1 MKKRLMALLLSGV
14 LAVSMFAGCGTQM
27 DKTATVATD
36 GTTEISLGVA
46 NFAARL
52 TQAQY
57 DDFYVAY
64 FGENVWRSDM
74 YGYGTT
80 TEDDLK
86 ASVMDSLFAM
96 YAMKNHMA
104 DYGVEITS
112 EDVAAISAA
121 AEAFIAANSAEAI
134 EALGAEREYV
144 EAYLELLT
152 IQSRM
157 YNEIIK
163 DADTNVS
170 DEEAKTSAYSQVY
183 VSKTSYTDV
192 DGNTVEYTE
201 EELGLL
207 AQTVK
212 AFAEAAKANGLQSA
226 ADAYG
231 YKVTTGTYNAD
242 STVLAEVEA
251 ALEAMTEDGQV
262 SGLIELENAYYVV
275 QMDAV
280 VDEDAT
286 EATRQS
292 IISERQTTLYT
303 EVVDGFLEEMV
314 WEVDEKLWEQ
324 VSFDNLFTVYL
335 PETGTEELEATE
347 AE

>member
-14 LAVSMFAGCGTQM
+14 LAVSMFAGCGSEM
-27 DKTATVATD
+27 DKTAVVATD
-36 GTTEISLGVA
+36 GTTDITLGLA
-46 NFAARL
+46 NFATRF

-64 FGENVWRSDM
+64 FGESVWDTDM

-80 TEDDLK
+80 NEDDLK
-86 ASVMDSLFAM
+86 ASVMESLYAM
-96 YAMKNHMA
+96 YALKNHMA

-112 EDVAAISAA
+112 DDVAAISAA
-121 AEAFIAANSAEAI
+121 AESFISSNSAEAI

-144 EAYLELLT
+144 ETYLELLT

-157 YNEIIK
+157 YDEIIK

-170 DEEAKTSAYSQVY
+170 DDEAQTSAYSQVY
-183 VSKTSYTDV
+183 VSKTSYKDA

-201 EELGLL
+201 EELATL
-207 AQTVK
+207 ADTVA
-212 AFAEAAKANGLQSA
+212 AFVADAKANGLEA
-226 ADAYG
+226 AAEEYG
-231 YKVTTGTYNAD
+231 YNMTTGTYNAD
-242 STVLAEVEA
+242 TTVLAEVET

-280 VDEDAT
+280 VDAKAT
-286 EATRQS
+286 EENRQS
-292 IISERQTTLYT
+292 IISERQTALYT
-303 EVVDGFLEEMV
+303 EVVEGYLEGMN
-314 WEVDEKLWEQ
+314 WELDQKLWAEI
-324 VSFDNLFTVYL
+324 SFDNLFTVYL
-335 PETGTEELEATE
+335 REAETEEVEATE
-347 AE
+347 SK

>member
-14 LAVSMFAGCGTQM
+14 LAVSMFAGCGTGM

-36 GTTEISLGVA
+36 GTTEISLGTA

-64 FGENVWRSDM
+64 FGQSVWSTDM

-86 ASVMDSLFAM
+86 ASVLESLYAM
-96 YAMKNHMA
+96 YALQNHMA
-104 DYGVEITS
+104 DYGVGITS
-112 EDVAAISAA
+112 EDVTAISAA
-121 AEAFIAANSAEAI
+121 AEAFISSNSAEAI

-144 EAYLELLT
+144 ETYLTLLT

-157 YNEIIK
+157 YDEIIK
-163 DADTNVS
+163 AADTNVS

-183 VSKTSYTDV
+183 ISKASYKDAE
-192 DGNTVEYTE
+192 GNTVEYTE
-201 EELGLL
+201 EELKTL
-207 AQTVK
+207 AETVA
-212 AFAEAAKANGLQSA
+212 AFATAAKADGLEA
-226 ADAYG
+226 AAEEYG
-231 YKVTTGTYNAD
+231 YSVTTGTYNESSNILAD
-242 STVLAEVEA
+242 VET
-251 ALEAMTEDGQV
+251 ALTALTEDGAV
-262 SGLIELENAYYVV
+262 SPVVETESAYYVV

-286 EATRQS
+286 EANRAS
-292 IISERQTTLYT
+292 IISDRETALYQ
-303 EVVDGFLEEMV
+303 EVVEGYLSEME
-314 WEVDEKLWEQ
+314 WELNEKLWAQ
-324 VSFDNLFTVYL
+324 VSFDNLFTLYL
-335 PETGTEELEATE
+335 RETETEELDTTE

>member
-1 MKKRLMALLLSGV
+1 MKKRLMALLLCGV
-14 LAVSMFAGCGTQM
+14 LAVSMFAGCGTKM

-46 NFAARL
+46 NFATRL

-64 FGENVWRSDM
+64 FGEGVWSADL

-80 TEDDLK
+80 MEDDLK
-86 ASVMDSLFAM
+86 SSVMESLYAM

-104 DYGVEITS
+104 DYGLEITT
-112 EDVAAISAA
+112 EDVTAISAA
-121 AEAFIAANSAEAI
+121 AESFISSNSAEAI
-134 EALGAEREYV
+134 EALGAEREVV
-144 EAYLELLT
+144 EEYLTLLT

-170 DEEAKTSAYSQVY
+170 DEEAQTSAYSQVY
-183 VSKTSYTDV
+183 ISKSSYTDA
-192 DGNTVEYTE
+192 DGNTVTYTE
-201 EELGLL
+201 DELALL
-207 AQTVK
+207 AQTAK
-212 AFAEAAKANGLQSA
+212 AFSEAAKANGLESA
-226 ADAYG
+226 AEAYG
-231 YKVTTGTYNAD
+231 YNVTTGTYNSD
-242 STVLAEVEA
+242 STVLTEVAE
-251 ALEAMTEDGQV
+251 ALDAMTEDGQV

-275 QMDAV
+275 QVDVV
-280 VDEDAT
+280 VDEEAT
-286 EATRQS
+286 ESNRQS

-303 EVVDGFLEEMV
+303 EVVQAYLDEMT
-314 WEVDEKLWEQ
+314 WELDEKLWAQ
-324 VSFDNLFTVYL
+324 ISFDNLFTVYL
-335 PETGTEELEATE
+335 PEVETTE